1 MELFIFTKEP
11 KNIFDKISEFKETS
25 YHAGFFMPKIHQNRK
40 ILNYPKTMLNCKLMI
55 TVQSTYYLKG
65 DKMLNGFEESIKDME
80 LTDEVRAALIKNAN
94 TLSSGL
100 SEKNTEL
107 LNKNKLANELLSKGS
122 EITAAEK
129 EQLAELQEFKSS
141 AELKLAEEAGKYIDA
156 KALSQQ
162 NHQTAMDAAS
172 ELNKKAL
179 EDANNISSG
188 FESQLKAIVVDQEI
202 TKELIGLDVAKEL
215 QEVVHDSI
223 KSKTT
228 FTDDGKAMVGDKSLS
243 EYMKEWADSPAGKA
257 SRLAPNNNGG
267 GANGG
272 ESNNSNNGNSSKVK
286 TEAERAAGINK
297 RWKNQ

>member
-1 MELFIFTKEP
+1 
-11 KNIFDKISEFKETS
+11 
-25 YHAGFFMPKIHQNRK
+25 
-40 ILNYPKTMLNCKLMI
+40 MI

-80 LTDEVRAALIKNAN
+80 LTDDVRAALIKNAN

-162 NHQTAMDAAS
+162 NHQAAMDAAS

-179 EDANNISSG
+179 EDANTISSG
-188 FESQLKAIVVDQEI
+188 FESKLKAIVVDQEI
-202 TKELIGLDVAKEL
+202 TKELIELDVAKEF
-215 QEVVHDSI
+215 QEMAHDSI
-223 KSKTT
+223 KNKTT
-228 FTDDGKAMVGDKSLS
+228 FTDGKAMVGEKSLS

-257 SRLAPNNNGG
+257 SRLAANNSGGDAGGSNKGSGG
-267 GANGG
+267 G
-272 ESNNSNNGNSSKVK
+272 NSNGKSWADMK
-286 TEAERAAGINK
+286 TPQEQAAYLEAK
-297 RWKNQ
+297 R